1 MSAQKLAVQGGPKAV
16 TLDPGDLFAW
26 PIITEEDDR
35 AVLEVLHRGA
45 MSDTDV
51 TEQFEAEFARWQG
64 VKFALAHNNGTSA
77 LHSAMFGLGLGV
89 GDEIISP
96 SVTIWA
102 SCIPAFSLGATM
114 VFADIDPETLCIDP
128 DDIEHRITE
137 RTKAIVVV
145 HYCGMPCDM
154 DPIMEI
160 ARRNNVKVIEDVS
173 HAHGAR
179 YKGRMVGA
187 IGDVAGM
194 SFMSGKS
201 FAAGE
206 GGMLATNDETI
217 YRRAV
222 ALGHYERTGAVLA
235 GTEFERFA
243 GVPLGGYKYRMHQLS
258 SVVARGQ
265 LAHYDERMADIQ
277 KALNTFWDLLEGVP
291 GLRAHRP
298 PKGSG
303 TTMGG
308 WYAPRGLYVA
318 EELGGLAI
326 DRFREAVRAEGM
338 DGLGPPN
345 FPLHLHPALNE
356 CDIYGHGKPTRLAH
370 TGRDLRQGPGSLP
383 VSEGIADRCFA
394 VPYFRRFRREHIEE
408 HANAFRKVAEHAK
421 HLLSS

>member
-1 MSAQKLAVQGGPKAV
+1 MSAEKLAIKGGPKAV

-35 AVLEVLHRGA
+35 AVLELLHRGG

-51 TEQFEAEFARWQG
+51 TVQFEREFAEWQG

-77 LHSAMFGLGLGV
+77 LQASMFGVGVGV
-89 GDEIISP
+89 GDEIIAP
-96 SVTIWA
+96 SVTFWA
-102 SCIPAFSLGATM
+102 TCLQAFSLGATI
-114 VFADIDPETLCIDP
+114 VFADIQPDTLCIDP
-128 DDIEHRITE
+128 ADIEHRITD

-145 HYCGMPCDM
+145 HYCGYPADM

-160 ARRNNVKVIEDVS
+160 ADRRGVKVIEDVS
-173 HAHGAR
+173 HAHGSL
-179 YKGRMVGA
+179 YKGRKVGTF
-187 IGDVAGM
+187 GHVAGM

-206 GGMLATNDETI
+206 GGILVTDDEKI
-217 YRRAV
+217 YQRAV
-222 ALGHYERTGAVLA
+222 ALGHYERTQEVLA
-235 GTEFERFA
+235 GTELERFA

-265 LAHYDERMADIQ
+265 LVHYDERMAEIQ

-298 PKGSG
+298 PEASG

-308 WYAPRGLYVA
+308 WYAPRGLYVS
-318 EELGGLAI
+318 EELGGLPI
-326 DRFREAVRAEGM
+326 DRFREAVRAEGV

-370 TGRDLRQGPGSLP
+370 ADRDVRQGPGSLP
-383 VSEGIADRCFA
+383 VSEGIADRSFA
-394 VPYFRRFRREHIEE
+394 IPYFRRFYRERVEE
-408 HANAFRKVAEHAK
+408 YANAFRKVAENAQE
-421 HLLSS
+421 LC